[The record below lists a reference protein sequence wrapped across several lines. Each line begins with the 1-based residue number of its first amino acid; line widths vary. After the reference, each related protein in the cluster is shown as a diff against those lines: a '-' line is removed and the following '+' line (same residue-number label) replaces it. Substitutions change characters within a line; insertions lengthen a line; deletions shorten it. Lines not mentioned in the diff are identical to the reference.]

1 MKFKN
6 IIGVD
11 LGKENI
17 DFTVMHEDNIKIQ
30 CEIANNPKQLQL
42 FLKGLGVDL
51 NEALFCMEY
60 TGIYSEH
67 LVKVLY
73 KLKANIWMERADH
86 IKKSIGLTRGKNDRL
101 DSKRIA
107 EYARRHQ
114 DSARLWEPDRDVIQK
129 MKLLLSQR
137 SRLVKA
143 KKLLEVPIKESKEF
157 IDKKNHRLVKGSSK
171 ASIAAIKK
179 DLDAINEQIQEL
191 INSDE
196 KLKKLNEYVI
206 SVPNIG
212 PVISASV
219 IVATKEFEKI
229 SDPRKFACHCG
240 VAPFEHQSG
249 KSIRGKTR
257 VSHLADKALKTLFHL
272 AAICAISHKGE
283 FKDYYDRK
291 VKEGKNKM
299 LVINAVRNK
308 LIHRVFACVNNQ
320 RKYKKNV
327 LDLA

>member
-1 MKFKN
+1 M
-6 IIGVD
+6 
-11 LGKENI
+11 
-17 DFTVMHEDNIKIQ
+17 
-30 CEIANNPKQLQL
+30 
-42 FLKGLGVDL
+42 
-51 NEALFCMEY
+51 
-60 TGIYSEH
+60 
-67 LVKVLY
+67 
-73 KLKANIWMERADH
+73 
-86 IKKSIGLTRGKNDRL
+86 
-101 DSKRIA
+101 
-107 EYARRHQ
+107 
-114 DSARLWEPDRDVIQK
+114 
-129 MKLLLSQR
+129 
-137 SRLVKA
+137 
-143 KKLLEVPIKESKEF
+143 
-157 IDKKNHRLVKGSSK
+157 
-171 ASIAAIKK
+171 
-179 DLDAINEQIQEL
+179 DAINEQIQEL

-219 IVATKEFEKI
+219 IVATKEFKKI

-320 RKYKKNV
+320 RKYMKNV
-327 LDLA
+327 LELA

>member
-1 MKFKN
+1 MKFKV
-6 IIGVD
+6 IIGID
-11 LGKENI
+11 LGKESI
-17 DFTVMHEDNIKIQ
+17 HFTVMNEDSIKVQ
-30 CEIANNPKQLQL
+30 SEIANNPKQLQL

-51 NEALFCMEY
+51 NETLFCMEY

-67 LVKVLY
+67 LLKVLY
-73 KLKANIWMERADH
+73 KLKANIWMERAEH

-107 EYARRHQ
+107 QYARRHQ
-114 DSARLWEPDRDVIQK
+114 DSARLWEPDREVIQK

-157 IDKKNHRLVKGSSK
+157 IVKGNHKLIKAASQ
-171 ASIAAIKK
+171 ASIAAINK
-179 DLDAINEQIQEL
+179 DLDKINEQIQEL
-191 INSDE
+191 INKDE
-196 KLKKLNEYVI
+196 KLKQLNEYI
-206 SVPNIG
+206 TSVPNIG

-219 IVATKEFEKI
+219 MVATNEFEKI
-229 SDPRKFACHCG
+229 SEPKKFACHCG
-240 VAPFEHQSG
+240 VAPFEYQSG

-257 VSHLADKALKTLFHL
+257 VSHLADKSLKALFHL

-283 FKDYYDRK
+283 FKDYFDRK
-291 VKEGKNKM
+291 VSEGKNKM

-308 LIHRVFACVNNQ
+308 LIHRIFACVKNQ
-320 RKYKKNV
+320 RKYIKNN
-327 LDLA
+327 LELA

>member
-6 IIGVD
+6 TIGID

-17 DFTVMHEDNIKIQ
+17 HFTVMNEDVIKIQ
-30 CEIANNPKQLQL
+30 SEIANKPKQLEL
-42 FLKGLGVDL
+42 FLKGLGVEL
-51 NEALFCMEY
+51 HETLFCMEY

-67 LVKVLY
+67 ILKVLY
-73 KLKANIWMERADH
+73 KLKANIWMERAGH
-86 IKKSIGLTRGKNDRL
+86 IKKSIGLTRGKNDSL

-114 DSARLWEPDRDVIQK
+114 DNARLWKPDRDVIQK

-143 KKLLEVPIKESKEF
+143 KKLLEVPINESREF
-157 IDKKNHRLVKGSSK
+157 IDKKNYKLIKVSSK
-171 ASIAAIKK
+171 ASITAINK
-179 DLDAINEQIQEL
+179 DLNEINEQIKEL

-196 KLKKLNEYVI
+196 KLKQLNEYVT
-206 SVPNIG
+206 SVPNVG

-229 SDPRKFACHCG
+229 TDPKKFACHCG

-257 VSHLADKALKTLFHL
+257 VSHLADKSLKTLFHL

-283 FKDYYDRK
+283 FKDYFDRK
-291 VKEGKNKM
+291 VSEGKNKM

-320 RKYKKNV
+320 RKYLKNH
-327 LDLA
+327 LELA